1 MMPTMPTKA
10 RSWVS
15 DIGSSVIAG
24 VSSSPTSRAAK
35 ARTRKPF
42 SPILVFADSI
52 PARARS
58 IGT

>member
-1 MMPTMPTKA
+1 MPTKA